1 MDVEKMDEVLAR
13 ILVKAATDIF
23 LEAVAPLVSAGM
35 EINEDELKAT
45 TDAMLQRMQNAM
57 HWLPMSP
64 DAVFED
70 GGYMLYKDGE
80 LWIGRYCA
88 EMLAFELNTEPKTF
102 YFPNRFSHYARIT
115 EPK

>member
-1 MDVEKMDEVLAR
+1 MDAKQMDEILAR
-13 ILVKAATDIF
+13 ILVKAARDIF
-23 LEAVAPLVSAGM
+23 LEAVAPLVSAGI

-57 HWLPMSP
+57 HWLPMSD

-70 GGYMLYKDGE
+70 GTWCLVALRDFPDDYLAVKWTRALLFSTGMLRFD
-80 LWIGRYCA
+80 R
-88 EMLAFELNTEPKTF
+88 TEIT
-102 YFPNRFSHYARIT
+102 HYARIT